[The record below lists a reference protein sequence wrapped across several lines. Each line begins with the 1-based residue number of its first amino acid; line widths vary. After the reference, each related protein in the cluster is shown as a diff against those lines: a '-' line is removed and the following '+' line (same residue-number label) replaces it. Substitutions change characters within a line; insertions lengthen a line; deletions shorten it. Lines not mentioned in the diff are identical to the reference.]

1 MGKHA
6 GATTFRR
13 NLTRGFTLIEV
24 LIVVVL
30 IGITSGFA
38 VSSWRK
44 VQAKLAAR
52 ASMETLLVAF
62 HNARSDATTK
72 ERPSGV
78 AISADAGTSFVA
90 AGLARHPLRYLRFV
104 DGPAGTVGMFDG
116 QDSILQGWKTL
127 EGQVFAYSG
136 SSSGMSGGVAS
147 IVYTADGSAN
157 NDLRCSLGMANFDD
171 TFQLSLL
178 PATGLAT
185 LEH

>member
-1 MGKHA
+1 
-6 GATTFRR
+6 
-13 NLTRGFTLIEV
+13 LTGGFTLIEL
-24 LIVVVL
+24 LIVLVL
-30 IGITSGFA
+30 VGITSGFA

-44 VQAKLAAR
+44 VQSKMMAR

-62 HNARSDATTK
+62 HNARSDATAK

-78 AISADAGTSFVA
+78 AISADTNTTFVA
-90 AGLARHPLRYLRFV
+90 AGATRHTLRYLRFV
-104 DGPAGTVGMFDG
+104 DGPAGTAGMLDD
-116 QDSILQGWKTL
+116 QDSILQGWTTL
-127 EGQVFAYSG
+127 AGQVFAYSG
-136 SSSGMSGGVAS
+136 TSSGMSGGVAS

-157 NDLRCSLGMANFDD
+157 NDLRCVLGMANFTD

>member
-1 MGKHA
+1 
-6 GATTFRR
+6 
-13 NLTRGFTLIEV
+13 
-24 LIVVVL
+24 
-30 IGITSGFA
+30 
-38 VSSWRK
+38 
-44 VQAKLAAR
+44 
-52 ASMETLLVAF
+52 METLLVAF

-78 AISADAGTSFVA
+78 AVSADTSVSFVA
-90 AGLARHPLRYLRFV
+90 AGLTRHPIRYLRFV
-104 DGPAGTVGMFDG
+104 DGSSGTVGLFDS
-116 QDSILQGWKTL
+116 QDSVLQDWKTL
-127 EGQVFAYSG
+127 DGQVFAYSG

-157 NDLRCSLGMANFDD
+157 NDLRCSLGMANFND